1 MFPLIL
7 LRAAALNEHENKTGH
22 HNCCGVAPAGNAAL
36 YAVMKWRPSSSLTL
50 LASGFIELCIPSPKR
65 APTSADWIY
74 ELKIAAT
81 G

>member
-7 LRAAALNEHENKTGH
+7 LRAAGLNQHEQNWTSQLLRSRTGRK
-22 HNCCGVAPAGNAAL
+22 CCPIRRHEVATEFKPN
-36 YAVMKWRPSSSLTL
+36 L